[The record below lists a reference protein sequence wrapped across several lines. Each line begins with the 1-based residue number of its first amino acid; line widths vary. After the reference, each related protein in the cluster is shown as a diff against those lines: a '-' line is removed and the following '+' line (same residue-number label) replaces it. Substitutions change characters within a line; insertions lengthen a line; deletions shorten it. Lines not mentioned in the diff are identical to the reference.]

1 MKADEQAGRSSGLI
15 KSSFIGIRVTQNVR
29 SAPLRAGAYE
39 VERRA
44 GGAALSLRDG
54 VVSVSAAKWPS
65 ATIATGIT
73 AILAG
78 GEHSGKRGS
87 KKSGAGGTATPLGR
101 AWLVARP
108 QGIRQK
114 LGYGGAPSP
123 SNLLSFRMATLLAAS
138 RPWAASVAITA
149 RRPGAIS

>member
-78 GEHSGKRGS
+78 GEHSGKRGRQKVGGGGYRYS
-87 KKSGAGGTATPLGR
+87 ARSCLAGGATTGDTPEAGLRGGTVTFQPAVFPHGHSAGR
-101 AWLVARP
+101 VEAVS
-108 QGIRQK
+108 GFCCHH
-114 LGYGGAPSP
+114 GA
-123 SNLLSFRMATLLAAS
+123 
-138 RPWAASVAITA
+138 
-149 RRPGAIS
+149 